1 MRELRDFY
9 NPNMTAAING
19 HEYEVPAPSARDGLR
34 LRSIMSDPAKANNID
49 DLAEIHKIFRGT
61 AFDDELP
68 VGGVW
73 DELWANDVTWPE
85 AIHLGVTAV
94 LYYGIGEKA
103 AAAYWES
110 AGKGITADPQR
121 AAVENEPKGPT
132 PKNMPKKKPNS

>member
-94 LYYGIGEKA
+94 LYYGLSLIH
-103 AAAYWES
+103 
-110 AGKGITADPQR
+110 I
-121 AAVENEPKGPT
+121 
-132 PKNMPKKKPNS
+132 